1 MHAQGGTHSLLEGDH
16 PDRKLPFR
24 SNLLGDA
31 AFNIVSTPAQPQPEL
46 GPEPE
51 LPEEADSIK
60 VVALGGAVGELR
72 IDEPYWS
79 DDPRARGAGTGASLW
94 DGSVLLAQQLL
105 QLHAQG
111 LPGLHGRVLELGA
124 GCSGVPSLA
133 AARLGCFDECWATDG
148 GSEDIEDNLID
159 LRRNLDANGAGVN
172 GATGVQVRRLEW
184 GAPRLADQW
193 VTQRGNGR
201 PLDCILASEV
211 IYLPECVPLLLTTLR
226 DLSGP
231 ETIILMYIS
240 ERHAQASADWWATM
254 PTVFDYER
262 LGPPLPVPVT
272 SSADSL
278 KAQQQGVFRLRKRE
292 S

>member
-1 MHAQGGTHSLLEGDH
+1 MHAQ
-16 PDRKLPFR
+16 
-24 SNLLGDA
+24 
-31 AFNIVSTPAQPQPEL
+31 Q
-46 GPEPE
+46 PEPE
-51 LPEEADSIK
+51 PEPPPEEADSVK
-60 VVALGGAVGELR
+60 VIALGGAVGKLR

-111 LPGLHGRVLELGA
+111 VPGLHGRVLELGA

-159 LRRNLDANGAGVN
+159 LRRNLDANGAGVA
-172 GATGVQVRRLEW
+172 GAAGVQVRRLEW
-184 GAPRLADQW
+184 GAPRLAEQW

-211 IYLPECVPLLLTTLR
+211 IYLPECVPLLLSTLR

-240 ERHAQASADWWATM
+240 ERHPQASADWWATM
-254 PTVFDYER
+254 PTAFEYER
-262 LGPPLPVPVT
+262 LGPPLAVT

>member
-1 MHAQGGTHSLLEGDH
+1 ME
-16 PDRKLPFR
+16 
-24 SNLLGDA
+24 
-31 AFNIVSTPAQPQPEL
+31 
-46 GPEPE
+46 PEPE
-51 LPEEADSIK
+51 PEPGGSSGRVEGTPAVDDEVADSVK
-60 VVALGGAVGELR
+60 VIALGGTVGELR

-94 DGSVLLAQQLL
+94 DGSVLLARQLQ

-111 LPGLHGRVLELGA
+111 DPALRGRVLELGA

-133 AARLGCFDECWATDG
+133 AARLGCFDEVWATDG
-148 GSEDIEDNLID
+148 GSEDVEDNLVD
-159 LRRNLDANGAGVN
+159 LRRNLDANGAAVT
-172 GATGVQVRRLEW
+172 GAAAVQVRRLEW
-184 GAPRLADQW
+184 GAPRVAAQW

-211 IYLPECVPLLLTTLR
+211 VYLPECVPLLLSTLR

-240 ERHAQASADWWATM
+240 ERHPQASADWWATM
-254 PTVFDYER
+254 PEVFEHDR
-262 LGPPLPVPVT
+262 LGPPLV
-272 SSADSL
+272 AEDSLEL
-278 KAQQQGVFRLRKRE
+278 KAQQQGVFRLRKRTE